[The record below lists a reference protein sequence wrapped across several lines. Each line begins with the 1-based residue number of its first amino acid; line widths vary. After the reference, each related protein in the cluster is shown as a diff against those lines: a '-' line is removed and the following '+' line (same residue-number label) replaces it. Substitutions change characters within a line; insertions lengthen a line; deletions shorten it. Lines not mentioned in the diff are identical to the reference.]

1 MRGRAGRGGPAFQ
14 ASGGKPGRVRE
25 SAADRGLGKNREPA
39 ADRGQAAHRAP
50 VKAGKSAGRNLPAAK
65 KHLKK
70 LASGLV
76 FWSGAGLVG
85 LFALPAGI
93 LIGIIFFLCR
103 GIDLAV
109 RRIEQS

>member
-1 MRGRAGRGGPAFQ
+1 MRGRAGRGGLP
-14 ASGGKPGRVRE
+14 SVRRKNGRVRE
-25 SAADRGLGKNREPA
+25 SAADREPA
-39 ADRGQAAHRAP
+39 AERGQAAHGGQAADRAP

>member
-1 MRGRAGRGGPAFQ
+1 M
-14 ASGGKPGRVRE
+14 
-25 SAADRGLGKNREPA
+25 
-39 ADRGQAAHRAP
+39 
-50 VKAGKSAGRNLPAAK
+50 KAGKSAGRNLPAAK